1 MSAYWLDYLWSVLLD
16 ELVRHAMRVESADPG
31 LNISVFSFE
40 VRPQN
45 SRHLV
50 VGIDFCWDCHTSATN
65 RKVFFLRELKWILRL
80 I

>member
-40 VRPQN
+40 VGPQN

-50 VGIDFCWDCHTSATN
+50 VGIGFCWDRHTSATN
-65 RKVFFLRELKWILRL
+65 RKVIFLRELKWILRL